1 MAELRWILAIAGVGL
16 IAGLW
21 WWESRRRQAVR
32 KAEPV
37 SIPEPEVAA
46 TESTPKVATSQPV
59 SEPERRPLPRQLPTL
74 DLPEG
79 AEPELKRPA
88 PSIAPLRERPAL
100 GVDEPPQ
107 VQESGVTLSIPGEH
121 NKAARR
127 QRVLAF
133 RLVPV
138 ESKWKGRD
146 LMAAFAAEG
155 LRFGRYSVFHRSR
168 DGGQTIF
175 HAASL
180 NEPGSFDYENMDGQL
195 FSGASLFAVIP
206 GPLDAET
213 TLDIML
219 MTAKRLVGEL
229 GGRIQDEMGRPLT
242 NQALILLREEIVK
255 FEQEGPGRGEQ

>member
-1 MAELRWILAIAGVGL
+1 MAELRWILAIAGLGL
-16 IAGLW
+16 IASLW
-21 WWESRRRQAVR
+21 WWENRRRQAVR
-32 KAEPV
+32 KAEPGIV
-37 SIPEPEVAA
+37 SDREPTAI
-46 TESTPKVATSQPV
+46 ESTSKIQTSQPLID
-59 SEPERRPLPRQLPTL
+59 SGRRPLPRQLPTL
-74 DLPEG
+74 DLPDG
-79 AEPELKRPA
+79 AEPELKRPN
-88 PSIAPLRERPAL
+88 PSIASVGEQSVAANLERSEVQEPELPATRPA
-100 GVDEPPQ
+100 EP
-107 VQESGVTLSIPGEH
+107 S
-121 NKAARR
+121 KATPR

-180 NEPGSFDYENMDGQL
+180 NEPGSFDYEKMDGQL
-195 FSGASLFAVIP
+195 FGGASLFAVIP

-229 GGRIQDEMGRPLT
+229 GGRIQDDMGRPLT
-242 NQALILLREEIVK
+242 NQALMKLREEIIK
-255 FEQEGPGRGEQ
+255 FEQEGPDRGEQ